1 MATKGARGEAVLEA
15 NGESYRILFTNRAIA
30 EAEQRTGKAFLHLL
44 RSATTGDLGMN
55 DVVNLLVT
63 GLEAARRETGVG
75 KSYQITQAFNLMD
88 AVGFTQAAAA
98 VVAALSD
105 VLTFNSQAP
114 DQVGG
119 EGNESDSPP
128 A

>member
-30 EAEQRTGKAFLHLL
+30 EAEQRTGKTFMHLL
-44 RSATTGDLGMN
+44 RCFTTADYGVN
-55 DVVNLLVT
+55 DVANLLVT
-63 GLEAARRETGVG
+63 GLEAARRETGGG
-75 KSYQITQAFNLMD
+75 KPYQITHAFDLMD
-88 AVGFTQAAAA
+88 AVGFTQ
-98 VVAALSD
+98 VAGAITVALMA
-105 VLTFNSQAP
+105 VLTFGSKAE
-114 DQVGG
+114 

>member
-44 RSATTGDLGMN
+44 RLASIEDLGVN
-55 DVVNLLVT
+55 DVANLLVT
-63 GLEAARRETGVG
+63 GLEAARRETGG
-75 KSYQITQAFNLMD
+75 GRPYQITQAFDLMD
-88 AVGFTQAAAA
+88 AVGFVQAAQA
-98 VVAALSD
+98 VVLALTA
-105 VLTFNSQAP
+105 VLTFGSKAEE
-114 DQVGG
+114 G
-119 EGNESDSPP
+119 EESDSPP